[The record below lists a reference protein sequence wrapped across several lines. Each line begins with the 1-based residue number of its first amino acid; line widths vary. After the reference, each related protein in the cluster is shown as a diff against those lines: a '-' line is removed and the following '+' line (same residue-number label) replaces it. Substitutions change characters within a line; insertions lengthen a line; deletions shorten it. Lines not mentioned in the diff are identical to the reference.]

1 MALTPSFFLFFF
13 SSLTLVCFT
22 RAQGRAPHGL
32 AHEYPVAFSPSA
44 VDFFHPRPQEPNGE
58 SPCAAS
64 SSCSPLPLPAQSVVG
79 ATDQARKISTSQKG
93 GDHRLRAGGAA
104 GFVLGVAFAVL
115 LTVAVYHLMV
125 TRKANSSRP
134 NGC

>member
-13 SSLTLVCFT
+13 FSSVTLVCFT

-32 AHEYPVAFSPSA
+32 AHENPVAFSPSA
-44 VDFFHPRPQEPNGE
+44 VDFFHPRPQEPSGE
-58 SPCAAS
+58 SPCAA
-64 SSCSPLPLPAQSVVG
+64 SPLPLPAQSVVV

-115 LTVAVYHLMV
+115 MTVAVYHLMV
-125 TRKANSSRP
+125 TRKANSNRP